1 MEETAS
7 LARSCPA
14 CGAAMPQQARF
25 CGACG
30 ADSQSSP
37 ERQPSAP
44 ESSSEPP
51 ALHVAQAAPAA
62 PFDAAV
68 ETSTASGGA
77 EPMAAASAASV
88 ADGRVCPWCGA
99 INTKGVNR
107 CATCDAVFPTPEG
120 DAALERAAQE
130 RISEMEKELRRR
142 GSWWP
147 FRSR

>member
-30 ADSQSSP
+30 ADAQASP
-37 ERQPSAP
+37 ERQPSA
-44 ESSSEPP
+44 SEP
-51 ALHVAQAAPAA
+51 AEVPAA
-62 PFDAAV
+62 PLASSPDAASEAPNAV
-68 ETSTASGGA
+68 GAA
-77 EPMAAASAASV
+77 EPMVATPVAPV
-88 ADGRVCPWCGA
+88 ADGRACLWCGA
-99 INTKGVNR
+99 INPKGAAR

-130 RISEMEKELRRR
+130 RISEMEKQLRQR
-142 GSWWP
+142 GGWWP